1 MAKKRRASGTGSVI
15 EKPNGTYEG
24 RYVVGYKENGYPITK
39 SVFAKTKTE
48 CKLKLKEA
56 MEQAGKLSSD
66 AINPEIPEPII
77 TTSFKS
83 SFISHSS

>member
-1 MAKKRRASGTGSVI
+1 MAKKRRSSGTGSIV

-48 CKLKLKEA
+48 CKQKLKDA
-56 MEQAGKLSSD
+56 MEKDGKLSSD
-66 AINPEIPEPII
+66 HINPEMTFGEWLQ
-77 TTSFKS
+77 FW
-83 SFISHSS
+83 